1 VFEYYRLSNIKS
13 VGIIS
18 FPAFFLN
25 FQQSMLRLFDTFCL
39 DTGDSSSFLPGMTA
53 CLKEPIPSPD
63 AVGGHPSLFQQGK
76 ASSTR
81 RFTRSVFKDQVG
93 RKKHPFP
100 FIVREGP
107 SGHRTGAGG
116 WVRKHILL
124 SKLDNFYAKLA
135 GSYKPFPSPFLFS
148 GMGRPVWP
156 KDRGWGWGLLQFPYS
171 TLHYEKFIGG
181 AYYLN
186 KTSFR
191 VSVNP

>member
-1 VFEYYRLSNIKS
+1 MSR
-13 VGIIS
+13 VGGGED
-18 FPAFFLN
+18 L
-25 FQQSMLRLFDTFCL
+25 
-39 DTGDSSSFLPGMTA
+39 
-53 CLKEPIPSPD
+53 PIPSPD
-63 AVGGHPSLFQQGK
+63 AVGGHPSLLQQGR
-76 ASSTR
+76 ASSAR

-100 FIVREGP
+100 FIVRE
-107 SGHRTGAGG
+107 GAGG

-156 KDRGWGWGLLQFPYS
+156 KDRGWGWGLLQLPYS

-181 AYYLN
+181 AS
-186 KTSFR
+186 TSTKPSSAFENSLF
-191 VSVNP
+191 VVN